1 MDNAGLNRRRFLTGT
16 TAGVSSAWIALHWP
30 EIVQAHEHAV
40 AAASTSSTAFE
51 FFTAADAAEIEAVA
65 AQIIPTDTSAG
76 AREAAAVYFIDC
88 ALAGFHREHKSLYKE
103 GLAMLQERTQQ
114 TFSGASTFSKLNS
127 DQQIQV
133 LKAIE
138 QTDFFEMVRVH
149 TIMGFLA
156 DPDYGGNRGE
166 VGWKLIG
173 FEQKAAWKPPF
184 GYYDA
189 EENG

>member
-1 MDNAGLNRRRFLTGT
+1 
-16 TAGVSSAWIALHWP
+16 
-30 EIVQAHEHAV
+30 
-40 AAASTSSTAFE
+40 
-51 FFTAADAAEIEAVA
+51 
-65 AQIIPTDTSAG
+65 
-76 AREAAAVYFIDC
+76 
-88 ALAGFHREHKSLYKE
+88 
-103 GLAMLQERTQQ
+103 MLQERTQQ